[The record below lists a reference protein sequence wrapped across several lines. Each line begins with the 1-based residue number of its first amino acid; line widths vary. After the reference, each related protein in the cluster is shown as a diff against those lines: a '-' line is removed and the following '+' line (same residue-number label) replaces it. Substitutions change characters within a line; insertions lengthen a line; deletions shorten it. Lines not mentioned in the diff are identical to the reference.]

1 MDETHLRTVAL
12 IATLVVVIVT
22 GLAVPIGAS
31 TSVADDR
38 DRTGAEPIS
47 EPNDVAVAQTH
58 PALDSSP
65 GTSIVTTGPAIESRE
80 AITTA
85 SQTAD
90 ELLLQTE
97 LRPHLAALIG
107 IIALAVLGG
116 TLVVRNRLEDRTGIE
131 RDRQPTGN
139 EDFMTDRERVREL
152 VTENGGRMKQADIVD
167 SVEWSKAKVSRLLAD
182 LESEDEITKLRLGRE
197 NLICLR
203 GQEPPASQ
211 SPDGSGSE

>member
-1 MDETHLRTVAL
+1 MDETHLRTVTL
-12 IATLVVVIVT
+12 TATLLVVIT
-22 GLAVPIGAS
+22 TSLALPVGAS
-31 TSVADDR
+31 TSVAGDR
-38 DRTGAEPIS
+38 DRTEVEPTS
-47 EPNDVAVAQTH
+47 ETNGIFDAQADLT
-58 PALDSSP
+58 LDSSP
-65 GTSIVTTGPAIESRE
+65 SISVVATATVRDGHNAI
-80 AITTA
+80 A
-85 SQTAD
+85 SNTAD
-90 ELLLQTE
+90 ERRFLLRTE
-97 LRPHLAALIG
+97 QQPQLAALIG

-116 TLVVRNRLEDRTGIE
+116 MLAVRNRLEERTSIQ
-131 RDRQPTGN
+131 RDQQSTSN

-211 SPDGSGSE
+211 SPDGTGSE